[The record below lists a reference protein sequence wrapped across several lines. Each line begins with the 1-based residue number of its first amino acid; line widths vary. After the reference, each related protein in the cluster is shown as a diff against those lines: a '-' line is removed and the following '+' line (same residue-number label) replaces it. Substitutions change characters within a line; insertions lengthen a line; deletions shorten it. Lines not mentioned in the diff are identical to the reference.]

1 VSSLSLLRDVTAHL
15 RTEGWRVGNVDV
27 TVICQEPRLM
37 PHREAM
43 RANLAGALG
52 VSVGAVGVK
61 ATTTDGLGFEGRGE
75 GVAAEAVCLLERD
88 D

>member
-1 VSSLSLLRDVTAHL
+1 LLRDVAARL
-15 RTEGWRVGNVDV
+15 RATGWRVGNVDV
-27 TVICQEPRLM
+27 TVVCQEPRLM
-37 PHREAM
+37 PYREAM

-52 VSVGAVGVK
+52 VSVDAVGVK
-61 ATTTDGLGFEGRGE
+61 ATTTEGMGFEGRGE